1 MTLNVKQEYDRLREA
16 FRKKDQ
22 RKQNFLI
29 ATIADASPHSQY
41 GFVVATLSDNTPVNV
56 QCWTSDALT
65 NGQNIW
71 IAPISGS
78 MTNWYLLIGVNNST
92 NLETTPFTA
101 PAPAGLA
108 VHDLNGAYH
117 TGTLPWSKIDT
128 STTKVDL
135 TSQTTGLLPVA
146 NQAKQANFQVIT
158 ITTGVIADTASETGS
173 VTGPNIG
180 YVRNLY
186 ITSSGTATLIIY
198 EDASSTE
205 QYGTSAVSVP
215 FVDDGGWM
223 FVDTTNSNLIRYNIT
238 NTSGVSASFTITL
251 KIITW

>member
-1 MTLNVKQEYDRLREA
+1 MNLKQEYDRLREA
-16 FRKKDQ
+16 FKKKDQ

-29 ATIADASPHSQY
+29 ATIADASPHDQY

-92 NLETTPFTA
+92 NLETTPFTP

-108 VHDLNGAYH
+108 VHDLNGSYH

-128 STTKVDL
+128 STDKVDL
-135 TSQTTGLLPVA
+135 ATQTTGTLPTA
-146 NQAKQANFQVIT
+146 SQAKQANFQAYT

-173 VTGPNIG
+173 ITGPNIG

-186 ITSSGTATLIIY
+186 ITGSGTATLLIY
-198 EDASSTE
+198 EDASSTI
-205 QYGTSAVSVP
+205 QYSTTAVSLP
-215 FVDDGGWM
+215 FTDDGGWM
-223 FVDTTNSNLIRYNIT
+223 FLDTTSNNLIRYNIT
-238 NTSGVSASFTITL
+238 NTSGISTSFTIIL
-251 KIITW
+251 KVISW